1 MSRLARCTMHSPRP
15 KRSSFAFRIFYIVQ
29 PTLLIVQRHLPHYR
43 VAFFEALRD
52 ALNHRGVN
60 LRLAHGTPTSAEI
73 SKNDNG
79 NLSWAERIPTSYFWG
94 ERICWLPYGS
104 LMRSAHMVV
113 ATSENKLIYNLL
125 PQFFN
130 TSVRFAFWGHGRNM
144 QGKHRSWKEGFKRWT
159 AERADWWFAYTNRS
173 RDMVLQSGF
182 PSDHVTVLNN
192 SIDTRSVAEM
202 RSAVTPEMKDRL
214 RQEIG
219 LQGTNIGVYVGSL
232 YTEKRI
238 KFMLD
243 AAVKVRQQVPDFEFL
258 MIGAG
263 PHTPLVAAF
272 CQQHPWAHA
281 LGAKRGGDMV
291 ALVSLARVM
300 LNPGAVGLTMVD
312 SFACQVPLFTTDCG
326 LHGPEIEYLINF
338 ENGVITD
345 NSVSAY
351 ADAVAQGLTDQA
363 LWARL
368 QAGCGRAAERYTM
381 ENMVELF
388 VCGVMLCLQKPV
400 RRRRL
405 AFSLRPAAV
414 G

>member
-1 MSRLARCTMHSPRP
+1 
-15 KRSSFAFRIFYIVQ
+15 VQ

-43 VAFFEALRD
+43 VAFFEALRG
-52 ALNHRGVN
+52 ALNQRGVN
-60 LRLAHGTPTSAEI
+60 LRVAHGTPNAVELT
-73 SKNDNG
+73 KNDG
-79 NLSWAERIPTSYFWG
+79 GSLSWAEHIPTRYFWG
-94 ERICWLPYGS
+94 QRVCWLPYGS
-104 LMRSAHMVV
+104 LMRSVDMVV

-130 TSVRFAFWGHGRNM
+130 SSVRFAFWGHGRNM
-144 QGKHRSWKEGFKRWT
+144 QGKHTSWNESFKRWS
-159 AERADWWFAYTNRS
+159 AERADWWFAYTDGS

-202 RSAVTPEMKDRL
+202 RSAVTPEIKTRL
-214 RQEIG
+214 REAIG
-219 LQGTNIGVYVGSL
+219 LQGTNVGVYVGSL

-243 AAVKVRQQVPDFEFL
+243 AALKVREQVPDFEFL

-263 PHTPLVAAF
+263 PHTPLVSAF
-272 CQQHPWAHA
+272 CQQHRWAHA
-281 LGAKRGGDMV
+281 LGAKRGADMV
-291 ALVSLARVM
+291 ALVSLAHVM
-300 LNPGAVGLTMVD
+300 VNPGAVGLTMVD
-312 SFACQVPLFTTDCG
+312 SFACQVPLFTTNCSV
-326 LHGPEIEYLINF
+326 HGPEIDYLINF
-338 ENGVITD
+338 ENGVMTN
-345 NSVSAY
+345 NSVDAY
-351 ADAVAQGLTDQA
+351 ADAVAQGLKDPA

-368 QAGCGRAAERYTM
+368 QAGCARAAERYTM
-381 ENMVELF
+381 ENMVEQF

-405 AFSLRPAAV
+405 KLLLRALPA